1 MIILQIRHDKT
12 LKQKEA
18 ERVTIVLLDASKSHI
33 GHSVKHTT
41 YIKAKR
47 RFYLQVPHRIMSTPY
62 MKSKREASHIMPC
75 LYVSLCILKL
85 VHHLAFV
92 FFWSAVH
99 YFA

>member
-41 YIKAKR
+41 YIKVKR
-47 RFYLQVPHRIMSTPY
+47 RFYLQVPCRIMSTTY
-62 MKSKREASHIMPC
+62 MKSRREASDIMPC
-75 LYVSLCILKL
+75 LYV
-85 VHHLAFV
+85 AFV
-92 FFWSAVH
+92 F
-99 YFA
+99 